1 MKSQDCLAGAGF
13 GRNFASE
20 NKETTIKTQVP
31 EGQLSVMKTTMKNL
45 AVSVFMTIMAATA
58 FTSCSKDVDDIKY
71 DGTVPE
77 QTVQKAKAMGMQ
89 RTVLVYMVG
98 RNNLSLYATADLN
111 EMLEGSKKLADDLA
125 LIVFM
130 RRCHNGEE
138 PWLARI
144 QKGQLTDKVTLQY
157 LVPNYPRLV

>member
-1 MKSQDCLAGAGF
+1 MRRILISNDDGID
-13 GRNFASE
+13 SE
-20 NKETTIKTQVP
+20 
-31 EGQLSVMKTTMKNL
+31 GL
-45 AVSVFMTIMAATA
+45 
-58 FTSCSKDVDDIKY
+58 
-71 DGTVPE
+71 
-77 QTVQKAKAMGMQ
+77 
-89 RTVLVYMVG
+89 
-98 RNNLSLYATADLN
+98 
-111 EMLEGSKKLADDLA
+111 KKLADDLA